1 MDNMVDN
8 SFLTKAEVSDI
19 SNFVLDGSSAAM
31 LSAETA
37 IGTNPSYSVSV
48 IEKIIMKV
56 EKNFNDKLKKL
67 IFKNDFMAT
76 AKAISNICENVKIT
90 KIIAVT
96 RSGFAARTLSSM
108 NILKPIIAVSDNFQN
123 AKNI

>member
-37 IGTNPSYSVSV
+37 IGTNPSYSVCD
-48 IEKIIMKV
+48 
-56 EKNFNDKLKKL
+56 EKNNYE
-67 IFKNDFMAT
+67 
-76 AKAISNICENVKIT
+76 S
-90 KIIAVT
+90 
-96 RSGFAARTLSSM
+96 
-108 NILKPIIAVSDNFQN
+108 
-123 AKNI
+123 

>member
-1 MDNMVDN
+1 MKKILPLSDGILIDRGDLSVETGLENLSINQKKIISTSRLFLKPVIVATEIMDNMVDN

-48 IEKIIMKV
+48 MK
-56 EKNFNDKLKKL
+56 K
-67 IFKNDFMAT
+67 
-76 AKAISNICENVKIT
+76 
-90 KIIAVT
+90 
-96 RSGFAARTLSSM
+96 
-108 NILKPIIAVSDNFQN
+108 
-123 AKNI
+123 

>member
-48 IEKIIMKV
+48 MKKIIMKV
-56 EKNFNDKLKKL
+56 EKILMIKLKKL
-67 IFKNDFMAT
+67 IFQKM
-76 AKAISNICENVKIT
+76 ISWLLLKLFQIYVK
-90 KIIAVT
+90 
-96 RSGFAARTLSSM
+96 M
-108 NILKPIIAVSDNFQN
+108 LK
-123 AKNI
+123 